1 MKKLLTL
8 PLFFAMAALFMLN
21 SCSKDDSDGNQV
33 NPGSQK
39 VMTTVVGR
47 LVDEAGNPVSGAT
60 VSLEGQSTM
69 SDLLG
74 LFLFK
79 NISVNKGRCVLS
91 FSKTGYI
98 NQYYGCKPS
107 KGKTTYVKP
116 VLVGHE
122 MTQNINSASG
132 GTITL
137 PNGGSVEFPANAFV
151 NEAGVAYTGSVEVR
165 LTLLNSDDAAFSSKL
180 PGRDMRATDASG
192 NTRILYSYG
201 MMNIELFGQASEK
214 LNLAAGKTATL
225 TFPVT
230 QTQQSSAPSSIPLWY
245 FDEET
250 ALWKEEGTALKNS
263 SEYSAEVSHF
273 TWWNCDYPYPLA
285 YISGHVVSCN
295 GTPVSNIYVYADY
308 SAGYVTNNQGY
319 FAGDAPANY
328 GMFEMYAESWSS
340 DVTQSEFVPS
350 LTPGQNYTVPHLVFS
365 DNGNNTT
372 VAVQGE
378 IVDCN
383 GYPSD
388 GFIVFSEPLSG
399 FYTYQYIVGGFYSIM
414 LENFINYDITVVNN
428 GQYGQATLNLNSP
441 NPCNAL
447 AVPDIAVC
455 NSISSAGSNFTTI
468 ISSPVIGTQTL
479 HYYVNNCQA
488 GLLPSPYIFLTATDS
503 ANNSSGVLN
512 MKINNYQPGSYIWNT
527 TTNGIVFNATLDGI
541 PVTMTSVPGGLTT
554 VTSAPAVGG
563 MVNVSYNGNV
573 LITSTQLPAPLSATI
588 TGFFNVR
595 RNN

>member
-8 PLFFAMAALFMLN
+8 PLFLAMLALFMFN
-21 SCSKDDSDGNQV
+21 SCSKDDSDGSQGD
-33 NPGSQK
+33 PGSQK
-39 VMTTVVGR
+39 VMTNVVGR
-47 LVDEAGNPVSGAT
+47 LIDEAGNPVSGAT
-60 VSLEGQSTM
+60 VTLESQSTT

-116 VLVGHE
+116 VMLGHE
-122 MTQNINSASG
+122 LTQNINSGSG
-132 GTITL
+132 GTIIL
-137 PNGGSVEFPANAFV
+137 PNGGSAEFPANAFV
-151 NEAGVAYTGSVEVR
+151 NEAGVAYTGNVEVR
-165 LTLLNSDDAAFSSKL
+165 LTLLNADDAEFSSKS

-201 MMNIELFGQASEK
+201 MMNVELYGQASET
-214 LNLAAGKTATL
+214 LNLASGKTATL

-230 QTQQSSAPSSIPLWY
+230 QTQQSTAPSSIPLWY

-285 YISGHVVSCN
+285 YISGHVVSCS
-295 GTPVSNIYVYADY
+295 GSPVSNIDVYADY
-308 SAGYVTNNQGY
+308 YLGYITDNQGY
-319 FAGDAPANY
+319 YAGDAPANY
-328 GMFEMYAESWSS
+328 GMFEMYAEDWSAG
-340 DVTQSEFVPS
+340 VTQYEFVPS
-350 LTPGQNYTVPHLVFS
+350 LTPGQNYTVANLVFS
-365 DNGNNTT
+365 DNGNSNT
-372 VAVQGE
+372 VAVQGQ

-383 GYPSD
+383 GLPSD

-399 FYTYQYIVGGFYSIM
+399 FYSYQYIVGGFYSII
-414 LENFINYDITVVNN
+414 LNNFINYDITVVNN
-428 GQYGQATLNLNSP
+428 GQYGQSTLNLNSLF
-441 NPCNAL
+441 PCNEL
-447 AVPDIAVC
+447 TVPDIAVC

-479 HYYVNNCQA
+479 NYYVNNCLT
-488 GLLPSPYIFLTATDS
+488 GLTPSPYIILTATDS
-503 ANNSSGVLN
+503 ANNSSGILN
-512 MKINNYQPGSYIWNT
+512 LKINNYQPGSYIWNS
-527 TTNGIVFNATLDGI
+527 TTNGLVFNATLDGI

-563 MVNVSYNGNV
+563 LVNVSYNGNV
-573 LITSTQLPAPLSATI
+573 MISGAQLPAPLSATI
-588 TGFFNVR
+588 TGYFNVR